1 MATNDGASFAI
12 TIQGDLSRAQKQID
26 SLTASLQRAALA
38 GESMNQA
45 LAGTP
50 REKAAASGA
59 SETKSGQQLVQAA
72 EARLKA
78 QEDMLAAQKKAGL
91 INDWQERESSLQYR
105 AQVRSQ
111 LQGVRAQALT
121 DRPKAADPQAAGDE
135 INSLSERIKQLEQG
149 EGLFASTFR
158 EGLNAGL
165 NTALKGLAQGTLDKD
180 GALQAV
186 AASISNSL
194 LDMAVKNIS
203 TSLAGSVMDVFG
215 SIGGLLGL
223 STGPS
228 AAPATAGAGA
238 ASMVGGGASGGGLL
252 GGLVGGLGG
261 LFGLPMGGAIGS
273 MTPMGAAGPTDI
285 ASGASLLGM
294 AASQLAMAGGSLV
307 TGATAISGAA
317 ASLGAA
323 MGSQG
328 LSGALGQGDGSG
340 MQGMAG
346 IFGGILEQGPQAIG
360 MVQQTATAQQSAINA
375 VTAAQTAADATM
387 TASAATAAATN
398 TATQTAA
405 ATASTAAWTPAATM
419 ASIGSF
425 GGAAAIGLAA
435 VIAALAFRAFAN
447 GGQVRGPGTTTSDSI
462 PALLSD
468 QEFVTRASVVQQPG
482 ALPFLQDFNRHG
494 MSALSDWAW
503 RTSVRH
509 ATGGLAGTQ
518 APMMPLSS
526 LSGTRAVE
534 PARNMNATLN
544 NQQDFY
550 LIDDPQR
557 IADVF
562 NSPRGSD
569 SMAIAISKDPARFRA
584 VLGLKG

>member
-12 TIQGDLSRAQKQID
+12 TIQGDLIRAQKQID

-45 LAGTP
+45 VAGAA
-50 REKAAASGA
+50 RDKAASGA
-59 SETKSGQQLVQAA
+59 SETKTGQQLAQAA

-105 AQVRSQ
+105 AQTRVLLENARTQAVKDQSKAPDP
-111 LQGVRAQALT
+111 VAAQ
-121 DRPKAADPQAAGDE
+121 DE
-135 INSLSERIKQLEQG
+135 INSLNERIKLLERG

-158 EGLNAGL
+158 EGLNSGL
-165 NTALKGLAQGTLDKD
+165 NTALKGLAQGTLDRD
-180 GALQAV
+180 GAMQAV
-186 AASISNSL
+186 AASLSNTL
-194 LDMAVKNIS
+194 LDMAVKNVS
-203 TSLAGSVMDVFG
+203 TSLSGGVMDMFG
-215 SIGGLLGL
+215 SIGGLFGL
-223 STGPS
+223 SADPS
-228 AAPATAGAGA
+228 AAPTNAVGSA
-238 ASMVGGGASGGGLL
+238 ASVVGGTASGGGFFGSLL
-252 GGLVGGLGG
+252 GGLGS
-261 LFGLPMGGAIGS
+261 LFGLTAGGAMGGS
-273 MTPMGAAGPTDI
+273 TPAGPTDI
-285 ASGASLLGM
+285 SSGASLLSM
-294 AASQLAMAGGSLV
+294 AASQLAMAGSSLV

-328 LSGALGQGDGSG
+328 LSGAIGQGNDSG
-340 MQGMAG
+340 MQGMEG
-346 IFGGILEQGPQAIG
+346 IFGGILDQGPQAIG
-360 MVQQTATAQQSAINA
+360 MVQRTASAQQSAINT

-482 ALPFLQDFNRHG
+482 ALPFLQDFNRYG

-503 RTSVRH
+503 RSSVRH
-509 ATGGLAGTQ
+509 ATGGMAGTP
-518 APMMPLSS
+518 APVMPQPS
-526 LSGTRAVE
+526 LSGIRSAE
-534 PARNMNATLN
+534 PIRNMSATLT

-569 SMAIAISKDPARFRA
+569 AMAVVISKDPARFRA